1 MISISVKP
9 AAPQIKKFYYLQAR
23 LYSICFLASFTL
35 WSAQLKTSMRSAQ
48 NLCQIPVQV
57 TRKHTLA
64 PSPAGDYSTQEIPIH
79 LLRGSRV
86 KAAGSQC
93 PCHSHCTVSC
103 KTRKGKVH
111 RPQHQFSSAQAFS
124 QEGILRGGR
133 CRRKQGEGG
142 KEEAASALI

>member
-23 LYSICFLASFTL
+23 LNSICFLASFTL

-86 KAAGSQC
+86 KAAGSQ
-93 PCHSHCTVSC
+93 SLVTVTALWAA
-103 KTRKGKVH
+103 KPGKAKYTGHNISFLQHKHLAKRVFY
-111 RPQHQFSSAQAFS
+111 REGDAEESRGREGKKQQHQH
-124 QEGILRGGR
+124 
-133 CRRKQGEGG
+133 
-142 KEEAASALI
+142 